1 MTHGGFINEEILRVR
16 ACCIDGIALASNALK
31 LAVVYFVGQLT
42 ASHWICYVLYSKI
55 TLKKLCFVEYNF
67 GAIYI
72 KKALFSISFQEFLGK

>member
-31 LAVVYFVGQLT
+31 LTVVYFVGQLT

-72 KKALFSISFQEFLGK
+72 KKASIQSVPFCEA